1 MNKELQKQIGK
12 GKLISKIYKQLLQL
26 SIKKYK
32 EPNQKW
38 REDLNRNFTKEDV
51 QMANGH
57 MRRCSTLLIIR

>member
-26 SIKKYK
+26 NIKYK

-38 REDLNRNFTKEDV
+38 REDLKQKFHERKHTDGQWPHEK
-51 QMANGH
+51 M
-57 MRRCSTLLIIR
+57 SILLIIR

>member
-12 GKLISKIYKQLLQL
+12 GKLIYKIYKQLLQL